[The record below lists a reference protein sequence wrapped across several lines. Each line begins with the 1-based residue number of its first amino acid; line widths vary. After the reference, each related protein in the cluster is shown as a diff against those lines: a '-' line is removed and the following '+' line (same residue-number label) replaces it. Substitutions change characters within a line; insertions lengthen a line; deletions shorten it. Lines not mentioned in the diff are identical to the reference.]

1 MKCCLRFARRSLNT
15 ADFSAL
21 SIDIT
26 NRLMNH
32 VREYWMCSKWGY
44 YRGYGRGEQVVRNIM
59 MVKLIVS
66 LGGLLEK
73 DYILFKY
80 KGHKANNPIIMIEM
94 DSLVM

>member
-1 MKCCLRFARRSLNT
+1 M
-15 ADFSAL
+15 
-21 SIDIT
+21 
-26 NRLMNH
+26 
-32 VREYWMCSKWGY
+32 
-44 YRGYGRGEQVVRNIM
+44 VRNIM

-80 KGHKANNPIIMIEM
+80 KGHKANDPIIMIEM